1 MFSFTYPSE
10 TCFYYLKLGF
20 QSLFI
25 LVHLAHF
32 KCWVVV
38 PLSLDFI
45 CIFIPI
51 VFIVHTLM
59 DIYVIY
65 FFFLCYYEQ
74 WGSGHSCTFLCA
86 ILKEELYNLHFSN
99 YFRVEI
105 LCNICLPFYFPLL
118 WVVVSASFPSGFQ
131 NWFVEILVYS
141 LK

>member
-1 MFSFTYPSE
+1 MY
-10 TCFYYLKLGF
+10 
-20 QSLFI
+20 
-25 LVHLAHF
+25 LAHF

-74 WGSGHSCTFLCA
+74 
-86 ILKEELYNLHFSN
+86 
-99 YFRVEI
+99 
-105 LCNICLPFYFPLL
+105 
-118 WVVVSASFPSGFQ
+118 
-131 NWFVEILVYS
+131 
-141 LK
+141 